1 MNFKYFI
8 SYSGLLPFIIFIS
21 DIYFFGYLDYI
32 FILDMSLYIACIIFT
47 FIGAYNWDFYRD
59 NIVLEIYGFIP
70 SLISMILI
78 LMNELTYDKQF
89 IFEILIFFLIIQ
101 LIIDFFITMRK
112 LFPVNYFL
120 NLRIPVT
127 GLLAFCLIV
136 LSKI

>member
-1 MNFKYFI
+1 MNIKYII
-8 SYSGLLPFIIFIS
+8 SYSGLIPFFYLII
-21 DIYFFGYLDYI
+21 DGYFLGYLNLK
-32 FILDMSLYIACIIFT
+32 FINDIAIIMSCIIFT

>member
-101 LIIDFFITMRK
+101 LIIDFFITMSK

>member
-8 SYSGLLPFIIFIS
+8 SYGGLLPFIIFIS

>member
-101 LIIDFFITMRK
+101 LIVDFFITMRK